1 MSGSRREICR
11 IVMFLVAGVVAFGV
25 DYGLY
30 QAAVALGAR
39 PPLARALSWLA
50 AVTTTYA
57 INSRVTFRP
66 SAAALLQDGLRH
78 LRHRDRYLPYVA
90 TQALG
95 GMVSFAT
102 FLALLPRL
110 RPLLALAVA
119 TLAATTCNYLGARRV
134 LRRRRL
140 ASSGAR
146 KPAG

>member
-1 MSGSRREICR
+1 MNRSRREMRSIGL
-11 IVMFLVAGVVAFGV
+11 FLVAGVVAFGV

-30 QAAVALGAR
+30 QAGVALGAS

-57 INSRVTFRP
+57 LNSGVTFRP
-66 SAAALLQDGLRH
+66 SGAALLRNGLRRP
-78 LRHRDRYLPYVA
+78 RHRDRYLPYVA

-95 GMVSFAT
+95 GMVSVLT

-119 TLAATTCNYLGARRV
+119 TLAATVCNYLGARTV
-134 LRRRRL
+134 LSRDR
-140 ASSGAR
+140 ASPGPRGS
-146 KPAG
+146 AG